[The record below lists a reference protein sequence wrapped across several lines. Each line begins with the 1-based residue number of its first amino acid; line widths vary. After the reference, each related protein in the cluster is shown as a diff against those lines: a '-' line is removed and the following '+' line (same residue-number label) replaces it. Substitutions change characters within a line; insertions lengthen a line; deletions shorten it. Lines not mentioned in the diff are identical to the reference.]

1 MTPQINFIVCTQSN
15 KAFHTKWHLRPE
27 QKRAL
32 IASTSDQACLMYEYF
47 LKMVDVPNV
56 ELTDKAIGDYFG
68 WKKHKVKMHRL
79 LLQGAGYFHVEKI
92 KSNAGRAGF
101 VYHVGLDAV
110 SSHLAGTKNLVKEPS
125 NEEISS
131 QVAALHEAL
140 VDDHMERYPERYNE
154 LL

>member
-1 MTPQINFIVCTQSN
+1 MTMQINFIVCTQSN

-32 IASTSDQACLMYEYF
+32 ISSTSDQGCLMYEYF

-79 LLQGAGYFHVEKI
+79 LLQNAGYFHVEKI
-92 KSNAGRAGF
+92 KSNAGRAGY

-110 SSHLAGTKNLVKEPS
+110 KGHLNDTKDITKEPTT
-125 NEEISS
+125 EELSKT
-131 QVAALHEAL
+131 
-140 VDDHMERYPERYNE
+140 
-154 LL
+154 LLRQSHNRWIP

>member
-32 IASTSDQACLMYEYF
+32 IAATSDQACLMYEYF

-56 ELTDKAIGDYFG
+56 ELTDKMIGDYFG

-79 LLQGAGYFHVEKI
+79 LLQSAGYFHVEKI
-92 KSNAGRAGF
+92 KSNQGRAGF

-110 SSHLAGTKNLVKEPS
+110 A
-125 NEEISS
+125 S
-131 QVAALHEAL
+131 QLETGRLTGSARRL
-140 VDDHMERYPERYNE
+140 
-154 LL
+154 